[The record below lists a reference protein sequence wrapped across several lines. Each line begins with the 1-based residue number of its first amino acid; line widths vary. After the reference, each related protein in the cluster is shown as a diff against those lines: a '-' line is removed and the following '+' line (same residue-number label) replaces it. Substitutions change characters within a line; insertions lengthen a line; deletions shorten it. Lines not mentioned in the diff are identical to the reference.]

1 MEVIKMNKE
10 CNETKGLI
18 LDFVYGEIE
27 DKGTAEKVKSHID
40 TCKECADLYA
50 SYKKIAD
57 TASEMK
63 VDFPDSVW
71 DMHRKGI
78 HEKIK
83 AQKSR
88 KFGFLTGLFHSRNFK
103 RAGIATIMA
112 VFVAGAAF
120 QYIKTQDN
128 MRRQAE
134 LTEKME
140 MIQNM
145 EILERLDFYESLSRT
160 NGA

>member
-1 MEVIKMNKE
+1 MNKE
-10 CNETKGLI
+10 CNDKKELI
-18 LDFVYGEIE
+18 LDYIYGELH
-27 DKGTAEKVKSHID
+27 DTAEVLKIKKHME
-40 TCKECADLYA
+40 TCKDCAAVYA

-78 HEKIK
+78 HEKIE
-83 AQKSR
+83 AQKNR
-88 KFGFLTGLFHSRNFK
+88 RFAFLTDLFHSRTFK
-103 RAGIATIMA
+103 RAGLATIMA

-120 QYIKTQDN
+120 QYVKTQDN
-128 MRRQAE
+128 LRSQAE
-134 LTEKME
+134 IREKME

-145 EILERLDFYESLSRT
+145 EILERLDFYESLSRA